1 MSKIKTKRAE
11 NKLRLLIKKKKNR
24 LPVNVK
30 IKPAKYLTP
39 VQVNEAKNLSVSLRK
54 AKDVSAIEYYEKQLK
69 RIRKAYVNKQARNYA
84 KELIEMEKEDLMRKY
99 KPQ

>member
-1 MSKIKTKRAE
+1 MGPKT
-11 NKLRLLIKKKKNR
+11 
-24 LPVNVK
+24 VNVK

-54 AKDVSAIEYYEKQLK
+54 AKDVSEIEYYEKQLK
-69 RIRKAYVNKQARNYA
+69 NLIRKAYVNKQARNYA
-84 KELIEMEKEDLMRKY
+84 KELIEMNKEDLMRKY